1 MKNKFKKFIKS
12 ILLSICS
19 FAIGYIVFNIPVHLL
34 DNNFLLMKVSIALE
48 VILFS
53 SVFVAVIIIKENRQ
67 KSKEKEMVR
76 QKRHEERIDMCRN
89 YYSGT
94 GYVILDK

>member
-1 MKNKFKKFIKS
+1 MKNKLKKIIKS

-19 FAIGYIVFNIPVHLL
+19 FAIGYIVFNIPVYLL

-67 KSKEKEMVR
+67 NYQLSKSFFKE
-76 QKRHEERIDMCRN
+76 
-89 YYSGT
+89 GT
-94 GYVILDK
+94 KV

>member
-1 MKNKFKKFIKS
+1 MKNKLKKIIKS

-19 FAIGYIVFNIPVHLL
+19 FAIGYIVFNIPVYLL

-67 KSKEKEMVR
+67 KSKEKEMLR
-76 QKRHEERIDMCRN
+76 HKRHKERIDTCRN